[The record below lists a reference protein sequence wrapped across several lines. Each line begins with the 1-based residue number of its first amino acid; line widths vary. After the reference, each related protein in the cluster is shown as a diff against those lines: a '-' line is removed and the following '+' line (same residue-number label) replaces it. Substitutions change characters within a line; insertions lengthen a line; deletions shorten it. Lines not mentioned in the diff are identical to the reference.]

1 MIRQNVCVLAIFAA
15 ITVCTSSARA
25 ATQFDGPWKMRF
37 ITLTGPCNPFYNVKG
52 QIIDGSIQYG
62 GVSGR
67 VTPSGVLSATVTF
80 GSTRGSGAG
89 RLSKASGNGIWRAQ
103 LPNGP
108 CNGTWSAQRD

>member
-1 MIRQNVCVLAIFAA
+1 MIRQNVCILAIFAA

-89 RLSKASGNGIWRAQ
+89 RLSKASGSGIWRAQ

-108 CNGTWSAQRD
+108 CNGTWSAERD

>member
-1 MIRQNVCVLAIFAA
+1 MIRQNVCVLAIFTA
-15 ITVCTSSARA
+15 ITLCTSSARA

-67 VTPSGVLSATVTF
+67 VGRRIDRSMQGESGKAAIRYRISIDHIHRNDNGHSVAILPRQLASA
-80 GSTRGSGAG
+80 A
-89 RLSKASGNGIWRAQ
+89 
-103 LPNGP
+103 
-108 CNGTWSAQRD
+108 